1 MTAVDAQR
9 SAWDAFVF
17 TFFNGEV
24 ARQYLPDV
32 VHGLGV
38 TLAVSLCIVVTGVA
52 GGLALAMLRASG
64 RRGIGLAVVAFAD
77 IFRALPPLVL
87 LMLFFFAF
95 PFINLSMSAFTATWL
110 ALSLVLAAYAEESI
124 WAGLAALPAG
134 QREAARSCGMSA
146 WQALVHVQ
154 VPQAL
159 RMAVPPLTNR
169 VISVVKNTALGS
181 VIALNEVLNHAQS
194 ASSNAG
200 NPTPL
205 VMGAAAYLLLF
216 IPVVLLARWLEARWP
231 SKR

>member
-1 MTAVDAQR
+1 MDTQR
-9 SAWDAFVF
+9 SAWEAFAF

-24 ARQYLPDV
+24 ARQYLPDIV
-32 VHGLGV
+32 QGLWV
-38 TLAVSLCIVVTGVA
+38 TLGLSLCIVATGVA
-52 GGLALAMLRASG
+52 AGLALAMLRATG
-64 RRGIGLAVVAFAD
+64 RRGAVAAVVVFAD

-110 ALSLVLAAYAEESI
+110 GLSLVLAAYAEESI

-134 QREAARSCGMSA
+134 QREAARSSGMSA

-181 VIALNEVLNHAQS
+181 VIALNEVLNYAQS

-205 VMGAAAYLLLF
+205 VMGAVAYLLFF
-216 IPVVLLARWLEARWP
+216 IPVVLLARWLEARWQW
-231 SKR
+231 KR